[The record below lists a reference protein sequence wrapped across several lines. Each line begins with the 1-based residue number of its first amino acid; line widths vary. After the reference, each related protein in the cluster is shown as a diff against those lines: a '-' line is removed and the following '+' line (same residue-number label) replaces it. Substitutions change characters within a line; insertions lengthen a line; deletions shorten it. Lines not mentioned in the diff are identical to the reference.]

1 MTHESE
7 KPVYY
12 KRDLLFMKLVVD
24 RLKVD
29 MLGND
34 LEYTVY
40 YAGTSEYIFVIY
52 IVIIK
57 NFIGFGLI
65 CI

>member
-1 MTHESE
+1 MDSAVTHESE

-40 YAGTSEYIFVIY
+40 YAGTSEYIY
-52 IVIIK
+52 ILIIK
-57 NFIGFGLI
+57 NSSDLI
-65 CI
+65 RF